1 MHGGEGSDPPAN
13 VLRVALIVRCIGS
26 QEGQYLYLNCPHIN
40 ADEWHPFT
48 ISSAQDDL
56 YSGKQSIWCSTTVD
70 RAIS

>member
-1 MHGGEGSDPPAN
+1 MGLILLLTSC
-13 VLRVALIVRCIGS
+13 VLLRSCAVSA

-56 YSGKQSIWCSTTVD
+56 YSGKHSMATGFS
-70 RAIS
+70 

>member
-1 MHGGEGSDPPAN
+1 M
-13 VLRVALIVRCIGS
+13 VAGMSGCGLILLLTSCVCLESCIALA

-56 YSGKQSIWCSTTVD
+56 YSGKHSITTG
-70 RAIS
+70 IL